1 MQIKIPAAF
10 MRGGTSRAVF
20 FMEEA
25 LAPYDSRTQELIILA
40 ALGSP
45 DPYGRQIDGLGG
57 GLSSLSKVAI
67 IGRGDDPDTDV
78 RFTFGQVEVERPFV
92 DFMGTCGNI
101 SAAIGPFAIDEGIVP
116 AVEPV
121 TAVRV
126 LATNT
131 GKRYIA
137 YVPVRDGQ
145 AETEG
150 DYTIDGAPGP
160 GARIAL
166 EFLDPGGSLGGRVLP
181 TGHASDTFVLEGGR
195 GVTVSLVDATAPM
208 VFVRADDMGVSAT
221 ELPQALDANR
231 SLQDLLEEIRCQAA
245 VRLGL
250 ADNVGHAREKVKA
263 VPKIAMVTPPTGYCT
278 TRDAAIAREQV
289 DLVARMIS
297 MGKTHRTFAGTSS
310 MCTAVAATI
319 PGTLVNAVAHQAIPH
334 RVCIGHPAG
343 VLEVGAKV
351 QARGEDWYVESVTT
365 QRTARRIMDGFIY
378 VPQSYMQGKP
388 WFAMRRWAI

>member
-20 FMEEA
+20 FKEED
-25 LAPYDSRTQELIILA
+25 LAAYDARTRDLIILA

-45 DPYGRQIDGLGG
+45 DPYGRQVDGLGG
-57 GLSSLSKVAI
+57 GISSLSKVAI
-67 IGRGDDPDTDV
+67 VGRSADAAADV
-78 RFTFGQVEVERPFV
+78 RFTFGQVDVERPFV
-92 DFMGTCGNI
+92 DYLGTCGNI
-101 SAAIGPFAIDEGIVP
+101 SAAVGPFAIDEGLVP

-137 YVPVRDGQ
+137 YVPVRQGQ

-150 DYTIDGAPGP
+150 DYAIDGVPGP

-181 TGHASDTFVLEGGR
+181 TGRAVDVLTLASGR
-195 GVTVSLVDATAPM
+195 EIAASLVDAALPM
-208 VFVRADDMGVSAT
+208 VFVRAADLGAAAT
-221 ELPQALDANR
+221 ALPQALDADAA
-231 SLQDLLEEIRCQAA
+231 LQELLEDIRSQAA

-250 ADNVGHAREKVKA
+250 AESPRQAREQVKA
-263 VPKIAMVTPPTGYCT
+263 IPKIAMVAPPTAYRT
-278 TRDAAIAREQV
+278 TRDAAVGAEQV
-289 DLVARMIS
+289 DLVARLIS

-310 MCTAVAATI
+310 MCTAVAAAI
-319 PGTLVNAVAHQAIPH
+319 PGTLVNEVARQNTPD
-334 RVCIGHPAG
+334 RLRLGHPAG
-343 VLEVGAKV
+343 ILEVGARV
-351 QARGEDWYVESVTT
+351 RPAGDDWRVESVTT

-378 VPQSYMQGKP
+378 VPHSYMQGKP
-388 WFAMRRWAI
+388 WFA